1 MSTDMSTEANST
13 PDLRAP
19 ISRDVALRIAL
30 AARVLPDTETT
41 RILNV
46 LTDVIGLPPT
56 PKKLAT
62 LTLKSFKAALD
73 GELADID
80 IDALKEALAFLKGER
95 TADEE
100 ENVPQKEAYEDGD
113 IPDSIR
119 VAFAS
124 NKGEELDG
132 HFGSC
137 SRFLIYQVSAIEMC
151 LIETRNCNEAEARDD
166 KNTFWASLIKDC
178 EVLFVASIGGPAA
191 AKVIRAG
198 VHPIKYPDGGN
209 AREHIKKL
217 QDVFVK
223 APPPWLAKA
232 MGHDDQARVRFELS
246 AEG

>member
-1 MSTDMSTEANST
+1 MSKSKDPASE
-13 PDLRAP
+13 LRAP

-30 AARVLPDTETT
+30 AARALPDTEAT
-41 RILNV
+41 RILKV
-46 LTDVIGLPPT
+46 LEDAIGLPPT
-56 PKKLAT
+56 PKKLSA
-62 LTLKSFKAALD
+62 LTVKTFKSALD

-80 IDALKEALAFLKGER
+80 ADALKEALAFLKGEK
-95 TADEE
+95 AVNEE
-100 ENVPQKEAYEDGD
+100 ENTPQTEAYEEGD

-137 SRFLIYQVSAIEMC
+137 SRFLIYQVSADEMR
-151 LIETRNCNEAEARDD
+151 LIDARSCNGPEARDD
-166 KNTFWASLIKDC
+166 KNAFRASLIKDC

-198 VHPIKYPDGGN
+198 VHPIKYPDGGK
-209 AREHIKKL
+209 ARDRIEAL
-217 QDVFVK
+217 QKVFVD

-232 MGHDDQARVRFELS
+232 MGHDDESRVRFERS
-246 AEG
+246 AEA